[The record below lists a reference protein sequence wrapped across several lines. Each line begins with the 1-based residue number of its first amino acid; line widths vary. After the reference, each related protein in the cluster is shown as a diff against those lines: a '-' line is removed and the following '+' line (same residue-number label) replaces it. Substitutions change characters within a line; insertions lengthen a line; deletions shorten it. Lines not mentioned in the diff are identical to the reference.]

1 MTEAPRKP
9 RRAPTEKQILD
20 AALGLLDAGGREA
33 ASIRRIAAAVGVA
46 PSVVYTLFP
55 DHSAVEGALIERL
68 LGTVRTGSQD
78 AFRSRGVRADGSRA
92 GRGEDSRGAG
102 ADESRGA
109 GGEESR
115 GAGAEG
121 NRGAGAEESGGAG
134 GGGEAGG
141 GGGDSG
147 DWRGGD
153 WRARVEGVAA
163 GLRERL
169 VVHPGVVPL
178 LLTAPLDGPE
188 ARRVGGCL
196 VELLAGSGLDSA
208 GAVRG
213 AYAIVAFVLGEIAME
228 VADVPRAV
236 IGRGGSERFRWGLR
250 RMLDGLET
258 EAKLH

>member
-121 NRGAGAEESGGAG
+121 NRGAGAKESG

-141 GGGDSG
+141 GAGDS
-147 DWRGGD
+147 GD

-250 RMLDGLET
+250 RMLDGLEA

>member
-1 MTEAPRKP
+1 MAEAPRKP

-78 AFRSRGVRADGSRA
+78 AFRSRGVLTDGSCA
-92 GRGEDSRGAG
+92 ARGEDSRGDGAEGNRAAG
-102 ADESRGA
+102 TEGSRGA
-109 GGEESR
+109 RAEEGRS
-115 GAGAEG
+115 AGAEG
-121 NRGAGAEESGGAG
+121 NRGAGAKESG

-141 GGGDSG
+141 GAGDS
-147 DWRGGD
+147 GD

-250 RMLDGLET
+250 RMLDGLEA

>member
-147 DWRGGD
+147 DWR
-153 WRARVEGVAA
+153 ARVEGVAA

-250 RMLDGLET
+250 RMLDGLEA